1 MYQHYIDQWKMYEK
15 QYGPHTCLFL
25 LVGKFYELYDI
36 LSKETGEGQTNVRQA
51 VETLGITLTTK
62 KADGPNNEYC
72 LFAGFHEQSLQK
84 FAALMTRDG
93 CTVVVCN
100 QQKNEKGAVTGR
112 PVARIFSPGTHIEA
126 AGAEAPL
133 LAGVWIEERLGSAP
147 TYAATTLDLTTGEI
161 VSYEG
166 IAQGQ
171 SEIWS
176 SDNLV
181 HFFQIHPPRETVV
194 WWRGAAIAC
203 PTEATLRRRLGL
215 IKGSLHIEIANEK
228 QEGAMENPTV
238 RKSFLERIFST
249 KLCLLPIMEQLQLRG
264 HQLIERVLVSLLRFA
279 EDHLPSA
286 IQNLHNHTI
295 WSPEMAVYM
304 GNNTLLQ
311 LNYISTGTEQSV
323 LSLFQRSLNSLGKR
337 GLRDRLLSP
346 SSDPYEI
353 KQRLNEV
360 EFAHT
365 MDTELLKQIE
375 SYLRLI
381 HDIARLHRKI
391 VMYTIDATDILAL
404 DQSYGSIEVLDTLLN
419 GTLLSLT
426 DEKRTQFKEYRTLFG
441 KSFDIEKAKQA
452 VGNEDISF
460 LPSDKA
466 PKTAEIEQKLAN
478 VKAQLETYADTSEVG
493 KVSRRCVAHRKSG
506 DDVVFF
512 YRTEGTP
519 HDVQDSS
526 R

>member
-62 KADGPNNEYC
+62 KADGPNNEDC
-72 LFAGFHEQSLQK
+72 LFAGFPEQSLQK

-93 CTVVVCN
+93 WTVVVCN

-147 TYAATTLDLTTGEI
+147 IYAATSLDLTTGEI

-203 PTEATLRRRLGL
+203 PTEATL
-215 IKGSLHIEIANEK
+215 
-228 QEGAMENPTV
+228 
-238 RKSFLERIFST
+238 
-249 KLCLLPIMEQLQLRG
+249 
-264 HQLIERVLVSLLRFA
+264 
-279 EDHLPSA
+279 
-286 IQNLHNHTI
+286 
-295 WSPEMAVYM
+295 
-304 GNNTLLQ
+304 
-311 LNYISTGTEQSV
+311 
-323 LSLFQRSLNSLGKR
+323 
-337 GLRDRLLSP
+337 
-346 SSDPYEI
+346 
-353 KQRLNEV
+353 
-360 EFAHT
+360 
-365 MDTELLKQIE
+365 IE
-375 SYLRLI
+375 S
-381 HDIARLHRKI
+381 K
-391 VMYTIDATDILAL
+391 
-404 DQSYGSIEVLDTLLN
+404 
-419 GTLLSLT
+419 
-426 DEKRTQFKEYRTLFG
+426 DEL
-441 KSFDIEKAKQA
+441 
-452 VGNEDISF
+452 
-460 LPSDKA
+460 
-466 PKTAEIEQKLAN
+466 
-478 VKAQLETYADTSEVG
+478 
-493 KVSRRCVAHRKSG
+493 
-506 DDVVFF
+506 
-512 YRTEGTP
+512 
-519 HDVQDSS
+519 
-526 R
+526 